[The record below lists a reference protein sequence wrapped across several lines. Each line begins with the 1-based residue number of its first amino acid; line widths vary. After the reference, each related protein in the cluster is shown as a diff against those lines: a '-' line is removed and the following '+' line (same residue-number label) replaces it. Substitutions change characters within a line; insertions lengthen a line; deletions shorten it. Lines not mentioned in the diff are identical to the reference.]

1 MAEQVESFDSHAL
14 KTGETSV
21 AVPPEGDGMDD
32 DDPRR
37 RPRIDG
43 TRQWEVFYRDT
54 PTEPMRHVGSVTA
67 PSEDLATEQARTLF
81 GDGGDGDGDADLWL
95 APADEFLRLG
105 GNDLAAKGEESTDGT
120 EHGGMEHDGAGDARG
135 VENGV
140 SVE

>member
-1 MAEQVESFDSHAL
+1 M
-14 KTGETSV
+14 T
-21 AVPPEGDGMDD
+21 VPPEGDGMDD

-43 TRQWEVFYRDT
+43 SRQWEVFYRDV
-54 PTEPMRHVGSVTA
+54 PTEPMRHVGSVSA

-81 GDGGDGDGDADLWL
+81 GGGDADLWL

-135 VENGV
+135 AENGV
-140 SVE
+140 SAE

>member
-1 MAEQVESFDSHAL
+1 M
-14 KTGETSV
+14 
-21 AVPPEGDGMDD
+21 AVPPEGDDMDD

-43 TRQWEVFYRDT
+43 SRQWEVFYRDV
-54 PTEPMRHVGSVTA
+54 PTEPMRHVGSVSA

-81 GDGGDGDGDADLWL
+81 GDGDADLWL

-105 GNDLAAKGEESTDGT
+105 GNDLAAKGEGSNGGT
-120 EHGGMEHDGAGDARG
+120 EHGGTERGDGAGDARG

>member
-1 MAEQVESFDSHAL
+1 MAL
-14 KTGETSV
+14 
-21 AVPPEGDGMDD
+21 PPEGDGMDD

-43 TRQWEVFYRDT
+43 TRQWEVFYRDA

-81 GDGGDGDGDADLWL
+81 GGDGDADLWL

-105 GNDLAAKGEESTDGT
+105 GNDLAAKGEGSNGGRGT
-120 EHGGMEHDGAGDARG
+120 GDAAGDASG
-135 VENGV
+135 AENGV
-140 SVE
+140 SAE

>member
-21 AVPPEGDGMDD
+21 TVPPEGDGMDD
-32 DDPRR
+32 DGDPRR

-43 TRQWEVFYRDT
+43 SRQWEVFYRDV

-81 GDGGDGDGDADLWL
+81 GDGDADLWL

-105 GNDLAAKGEESTDGT
+105 GNDLAAKGEGANGGT
-120 EHGGMEHDGAGDARG
+120 EHGDAAEDARG
-135 VENGV
+135 AENGV
-140 SVE
+140 SAE